1 MSDVII
7 RQMCIEMHDKIH
19 DYLEVIDD
27 KNRDYPLNPVN
38 VDKIRRAYDI
48 LCDL

>member
-1 MSDVII
+1 MSDAII

-19 DYLEVIDD
+19 DCLEVIDD
-27 KNRDYPLNPVN
+27 KNRDYPLDLVK